1 MPTYEYRCTAGHD
14 FDLVQKMSDEPR
26 AICPECGSEAQRLLS
41 AGAGLLFK
49 GEGFYI
55 TDYRSDAYRKAQKAE
70 TKGGEGAKSEASGE
84 GAKPEASKGR
94 DAGSDGAKPSEP
106 KAGSGALSK
115 PGKPPASGS
124 SP

>member
-14 FDLVQKMSDEPR
+14 FDLVQKMSAEPR
-26 AICPECGSEAQRLLS
+26 ASCPECGSEARRLLS

-55 TDYRSDAYRKAQKAE
+55 TDYRSDAYREAQKAE
-70 TKGGEGAKSEASGE
+70 TKGGEGAK
-84 GAKPEASKGR
+84 PEASKGK
-94 DAGSDGAKPSEP
+94 DAGSDGAKPSKP
-106 KAGSGALSK
+106 KAGSGASSK